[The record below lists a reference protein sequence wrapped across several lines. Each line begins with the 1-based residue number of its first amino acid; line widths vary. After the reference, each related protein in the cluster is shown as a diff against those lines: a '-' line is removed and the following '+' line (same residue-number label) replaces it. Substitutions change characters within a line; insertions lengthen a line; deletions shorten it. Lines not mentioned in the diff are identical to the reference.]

1 MAELGPHARARLAA
15 LSGSTLP
22 RGEAGPLGAQPP
34 PRALSSKQPLKSP
47 IPLPLTTQSRAEET
61 LQRMR
66 DLLFRQFGW
75 GSA

>member
-1 MAELGPHARARLAA
+1 
-15 LSGSTLP
+15 
-22 RGEAGPLGAQPP
+22 
-34 PRALSSKQPLKSP
+34 
-47 IPLPLTTQSRAEET
+47 LTTQSRAEET